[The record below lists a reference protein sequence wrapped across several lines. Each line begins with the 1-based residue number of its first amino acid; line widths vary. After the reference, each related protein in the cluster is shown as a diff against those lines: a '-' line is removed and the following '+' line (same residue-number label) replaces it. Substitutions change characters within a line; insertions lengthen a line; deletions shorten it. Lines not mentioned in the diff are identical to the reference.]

1 MSHKTLSKVVVV
13 VLAAI
18 LTISACQYLMAG
30 ESATDASKQVL
41 PTGNYTV
48 TLTTGPMDA
57 KLISKAE
64 LTEIGG
70 RPFLK
75 CTLID
80 TDALKEAY
88 RGTVCFVAV
97 DQIVSIQELPTRK

>member
-1 MSHKTLSKVVVV
+1 MSRNVLSRVVFI

-18 LTISACQYLMAG
+18 LLISACQHLIAA
-30 ESATDASKQVL
+30 ESTEDTSKHVL

-48 TLTTGPMDA
+48 TLTTGLADA

-70 RPFLK
+70 KPFLK

-80 TDALKEAY
+80 TDALKKAY

-97 DQIVSIQELPTRK
+97 DQIVSIQEFPMQK